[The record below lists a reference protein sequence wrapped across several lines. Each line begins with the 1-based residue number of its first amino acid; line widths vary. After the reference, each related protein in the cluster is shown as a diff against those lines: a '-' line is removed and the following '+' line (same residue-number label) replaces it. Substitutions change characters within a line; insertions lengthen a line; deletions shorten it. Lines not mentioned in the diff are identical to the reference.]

1 MGRISPL
8 PMHLSRGGVGWV
20 GRNVVGTSRAE
31 PDMIR
36 FLVRGCLRNAARV
49 ARACK
54 NTTSIVVRVPRAQ
67 IRTREKNHRRWTWK
81 VGNGKVLI
89 MSDTGKLVLRKPD
102 DRAPADTSTL
112 PKALDGNVGTSTIN
126 YVAHGKSAQRA
137 IQKTVPQQT
146 RGSKHEGLPG
156 GDGLVGGGSLA
167 GGKHKPSS
175 ERQVLQRQVVVHC
188 HLPPHLH

>member
-1 MGRISPL
+1 M
-8 PMHLSRGGVGWV
+8 
-20 GRNVVGTSRAE
+20 
-31 PDMIR
+31 
-36 FLVRGCLRNAARV
+36 
-49 ARACK
+49 
-54 NTTSIVVRVPRAQ
+54 
-67 IRTREKNHRRWTWK
+67 
-81 VGNGKVLI
+81 GNGKVLI
-89 MSDTGKLVLRKPD
+89 MNDTGKLVLRKPD

-112 PKALDGNVGTSTIN
+112 PKVLDGNVGTSTIN

-188 HLPPHLH
+188 HPPPHLL

>member
-1 MGRISPL
+1 MDRISPL

-54 NTTSIVVRVPRAQ
+54 KCDIHS
-67 IRTREKNHRRWTWK
+67 REGPMSTNSHSRKNHRRWKWK

-89 MSDTGKLVLRKPD
+89 MNDAGKLVLRKPD

-112 PKALDGNVGTSTIN
+112 PKATDGNVGTSTIN